1 MVFESSTAS
10 LLILQDNA
18 KKIDIV
24 TLKKTE
30 NTIGRVSSTRDDLQR
45 PDIALTSRFVSR
57 DHGCIFYKDGQW
69 YYQDRGSRNGIF
81 IDGRR
86 IPQNNQWHRLQDS
99 VSLYI
104 GGDREFMKMYQG
116 KGVLMIFLLGDY
128 SKQQW
133 EKAAI
138 NDMLDGGDV
147 TVGRSASCRLVLESF
162 SVAQVQGTFMRKND
176 QIIYRNNA
184 PKYTAYIN
192 SSPVRGDIS
201 LKNHD
206 VLVLGNVRMIYVTGL
221 LIYLAPSS
229 GERLTVRNLC
239 RVVQVRDTDQPGF
252 RKKDK
257 MILNHVNAEFAS
269 SELVAIL
276 GTSGA
281 GKSTFVNCV
290 IGYEKATSGTVELNG
305 QDFSKSTEKSLIG
318 YVPQM
323 DLIRPNLTVKK
334 TLEYVAKLRLN
345 SDVTQAERENN
356 IQKCLKMLDI
366 APVKWQSRIR
376 ELSGGERKR
385 VSIASELIPNPKL
398 LFLDEPTSGLDPK
411 TEKLLVLAMKKLAHE
426 NSKTFIVITHTLK
439 NIGQFDKVLFM
450 GPGGR
455 ACFYGTPESALDFF
469 GVDDLVDA
477 YDKVEKNVEIYARRY
492 QSRWER

>member
-1 MVFESSTAS
+1 
-10 LLILQDNA
+10 
-18 KKIDIV
+18 
-24 TLKKTE
+24 
-30 NTIGRVSSTRDDLQR
+30 
-45 PDIALTSRFVSR
+45 
-57 DHGCIFYKDGQW
+57 
-69 YYQDRGSRNGIF
+69 
-81 IDGRR
+81 
-86 IPQNNQWHRLQDS
+86 
-99 VSLYI
+99 
-104 GGDREFMKMYQG
+104 
-116 KGVLMIFLLGDY
+116 
-128 SKQQW
+128 
-133 EKAAI
+133 
-138 NDMLDGGDV
+138 
-147 TVGRSASCRLVLESF
+147 
-162 SVAQVQGTFMRKND
+162 
-176 QIIYRNNA
+176 
-184 PKYTAYIN
+184 
-192 SSPVRGDIS
+192 
-201 LKNHD
+201 
-206 VLVLGNVRMIYVTGL
+206 
-221 LIYLAPSS
+221 
-229 GERLTVRNLC
+229 
-239 RVVQVRDTDQPGF
+239 
-252 RKKDK
+252 

-426 NSKTFIVITHTLK
+426 NSKTLIVITHTLK